1 VSTGL
6 DAYDLGGRV
15 ALVTG
20 SASGLGRASASLLG
34 AAGAAVVCAD
44 INGPGAEA
52 TAAAVEAAGGRARA
66 LLLDVSDRAAVAAA
80 VDLAVSTYGHLDVM
94 ANIAGIITQGPSTEV
109 SEAELDRILAVNL
122 KGVVWG
128 CQAAGRVMAAA
139 GTGSIVN
146 MASGAVDSAAPGLL
160 CYSIAKAGVVQLTKV
175 FAAELGRSGV
185 RVNAV
190 APGFVVTGMTSRHFL
205 TADGSVD
212 EDRRE
217 ATLAPM
223 RKMAPLGRVGE
234 PEDIA
239 QAVLYLASD
248 ASSFTTGQ
256 VLRPNGGVAMPG

>member
-1 VSTGL
+1 VSTGAG
-6 DAYDLGGRV
+6 AYDLTGRV

-20 SASGLGRASASLLG
+20 AASGLGRASASLLG
-34 AAGAAVVCAD
+34 AAGAAVFCAD
-44 INGPGAEA
+44 LDGAGAQA
-52 TAAAVEAAGGRARA
+52 TAAAVLAGGGRAQA
-66 LLLDVSDRAAVAAA
+66 LVLDVSDRGAVAAA
-80 VDLAVSTYGHLDVM
+80 VDQALSTYERLDVM

-109 SEAELDRILAVNL
+109 SETELDRILAVNL

-128 CQAAGRVMAAA
+128 CQAAGRAMAAA
-139 GTGSIVN
+139 GRGSIVN
-146 MASGAVDSAAPGLL
+146 MASGAVDAAAPGLL

-175 FAAELGRSGV
+175 FAAELGPSGV

-190 APGFVVTGMTSRHFL
+190 APGFVVTGMTSRHFV
-205 TADGSVD
+205 TADGAID
-212 EDRRE
+212 EGRRE

-223 RKMAPLGRVGE
+223 RKMAPLRRIGE
-234 PEDIA
+234 PDDIA